1 MTNKQAAE
9 QLKIARCAFGTPEMR
24 EAFQRAIE
32 VLQAEPTDTKAE
44 YKDAARKLHYLIE
57 QRSDDDFNPDIYTDD
72 DGNRFYYLDEHD
84 FKAFRTAIHVLLE
97 AAKQDPPIVSQYKWD
112 CVKDAMK
119 KLGGAQ

>member
-1 MTNKQAAE
+1 MTDEKVIE
-9 QLKIARCAFGTPEMR
+9 QLKIARCAFSTPEMR

-32 VLQAEPTDTKAE
+32 AFQTEPTETKAE

-57 QRSDDDFNPDIYTDD
+57 QKNDDDYNPDIYTDD
-72 DGNRFYYLDEHD
+72 DGNRFYFLDDSD

-97 AAKQDPPIVSQYKWD
+97 AAKQEPPIVSQYKWD

-119 KLGGAQ
+119 KLGGVQ